1 MFALYGMK
9 VRSKDTDLELK
20 KARYA
25 NAMDRDF
32 MQYLEILKISH
43 LKMMEIVIL
52 LLVSDKFRDLIS
64 CE

>member
-1 MFALYGMK
+1 VFALYGMK